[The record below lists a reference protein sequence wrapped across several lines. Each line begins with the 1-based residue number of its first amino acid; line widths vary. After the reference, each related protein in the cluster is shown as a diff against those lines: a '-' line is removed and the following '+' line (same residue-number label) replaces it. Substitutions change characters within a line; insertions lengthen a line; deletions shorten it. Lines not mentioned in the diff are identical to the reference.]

1 METDPDLVLS
11 CEGIHRFLGQDEN
24 AVHVLKD
31 VSLQLHT
38 QRVYSIMGPSG
49 CGKSTLLYLLGL
61 LDRPDSG
68 TLWIAGQEVSGLD
81 DRDLSE
87 FRNQEIGFVF
97 QFHFLLKEFTALE
110 NVQLPMQRAGR
121 LSQAEM
127 DERGSYLLELVGL
140 GNKIHRS
147 ANHLSGGEQQRV
159 AIARALAND
168 PKVLLMD
175 EPFGALDAQTR
186 SIMQEMLVTLWQQ
199 TPKTILFIT
208 HDIDEAL
215 FMSDRVYV
223 MTARPGR
230 IKVMLDVRLPRPRTL
245 EMTTTPEF
253 IEQKRVILEAIKEET
268 LKTINVASSTA

>member
-1 METDPDLVLS
+1 METDPELVLS

-31 VSLQLHT
+31 VTLQLHT

-68 TLWIAGQEVSGLD
+68 TLNIAGQEVSGMND
-81 DRDLSE
+81 QELSA

-121 LSQAEM
+121 LTRAEM

-140 GNKIHRS
+140 GDKIHRS

-159 AIARALAND
+159 ALARALANG
-168 PKVLLMD
+168 PRLLLAD
-175 EPFGALDAQTR
+175 EPTGNLDTENSNKIFAVLQKIARETGLALL
-186 SIMQEMLVTLWQQ
+186 IVTHNSQ
-199 TPKTILFIT
+199 IG
-208 HDIDEAL
+208 EA
-215 FMSDRVYV
+215 SDMVFSMKDGYL
-223 MTARPGR
+223 
-230 IKVMLDVRLPRPRTL
+230 LD
-245 EMTTTPEF
+245 
-253 IEQKRVILEAIKEET
+253 
-268 LKTINVASSTA
+268 

>member
-1 METDPDLVLS
+1 MENDTEPDLVLS

-31 VSLQLHT
+31 VSLQLYT

-68 TLWIAGQEVSGLD
+68 TLWIAGQEVSGMD
-81 DRDLSE
+81 DRELSH

-121 LSQAEM
+121 LTRAEM
-127 DERGSYLLELVGL
+127 NERGAHLLELVGL
-140 GNKIHRS
+140 GDKIHRS

-168 PKVLLMD
+168 PRLLLAD
-175 EPFGALDAQTR
+175 EPTGNLDTTNSNKIFEVLQKIARETGLALLIVTHNAQIGEA
-186 SIMQEMLVTLWQQ
+186 SDLVFSMKDGNL
-199 TPKTILFIT
+199 
-208 HDIDEAL
+208 
-215 FMSDRVYV
+215 
-223 MTARPGR
+223 
-230 IKVMLDVRLPRPRTL
+230 LD
-245 EMTTTPEF
+245 
-253 IEQKRVILEAIKEET
+253 
-268 LKTINVASSTA
+268 

>member
-1 METDPDLVLS
+1 MENDTDPELVLS

-68 TLWIAGQEVSGLD
+68 TLWIAGQEVSGMN
-81 DRDLSE
+81 DLELSH

-110 NVQLPMQRAGR
+110 NVQLPMQRSGQ
-121 LSQAEM
+121 LSKAEM
-127 DERGSYLLELVGL
+127 NERGAHLLDLVGL
-140 GNKIHRS
+140 GSKIHRS

-159 AIARALAND
+159 AIARALANG
-168 PKVLLMD
+168 PRLLLAD
-175 EPFGALDAQTR
+175 EPTGNLDTVNSHKIFEVLQRIARETGLAMLIVTHNAQIGEA
-186 SIMQEMLVTLWQQ
+186 SDLVFSMKDGYL
-199 TPKTILFIT
+199 
-208 HDIDEAL
+208 
-215 FMSDRVYV
+215 
-223 MTARPGR
+223 
-230 IKVMLDVRLPRPRTL
+230 LD
-245 EMTTTPEF
+245 
-253 IEQKRVILEAIKEET
+253 
-268 LKTINVASSTA
+268 